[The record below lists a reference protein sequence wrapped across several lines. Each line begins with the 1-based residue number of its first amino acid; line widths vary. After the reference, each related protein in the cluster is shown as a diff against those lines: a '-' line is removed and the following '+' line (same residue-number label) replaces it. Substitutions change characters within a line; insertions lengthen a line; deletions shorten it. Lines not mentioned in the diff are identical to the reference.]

1 MSIPKTTISMTGVNQ
16 QQETEIKVKV
26 TSVII
31 EPCSFNITC
40 FCLPAQNTFPPAGK
54 GGEVYGRQRDY
65 YPHAISHSILK
76 H

>member
-16 QQETEIKVKV
+16 QRETEIKVKV

-40 FCLPAQNTFPPAGK
+40 FCYQHKTLFHQQVK
-54 GGEVYGRQRDY
+54 VERSRGGRGIITPMPFHTVY
-65 YPHAISHSILK
+65 
-76 H
+76 